1 MIALTRC
8 YALPAAHVL
17 SHPSLSADDNERIY
31 GKCAN
36 PAGHGHDYGL
46 EITVTGPVDPV
57 TGRIFDPDAL
67 DAIVRE
73 RVLSRFAY
81 RRLNDDPAFRERV
94 PTAENIAVPS
104 STMSSSRLRSQH
116 TRVCTWCAY
125 SLQETRRRSSFALRR
140 AWNERRFER
149 SPQAAHRGDAEG
161 VRPGVRDGTAS
172 SARPIRVGQGHAFL
186 HPAAT
191 ARTRW
196 SCSTTRSSTSATTRW

>member
-17 SHPSLSADDNERIY
+17 SHPSLSAADNQRIY

-57 TGRIFDPDAL
+57 SGRIFDPDAL

-81 RRLNDDPAFRERV
+81 RRLNDDPAFQERV
-94 PTAENIAVPS
+94 PTAENIAVVVHD
-104 STMSSSRLRSQH
+104 RLEAPIAAHPGARLVGV
-116 TRVCTWCAY
+116 RVH
-125 SLQETRRRSSFALRR
+125 ETRKSSFAYGEL
-140 AWNERRFER
+140 E
-149 SPQAAHRGDAEG
+149 
-161 VRPGVRDGTAS
+161 
-172 SARPIRVGQGHAFL
+172 
-186 HPAAT
+186 
-191 ARTRW
+191 
-196 SCSTTRSSTSATTRW
+196 